1 MDRRK
6 RNVTALG
13 VLVLGSAL
21 VFLWGFY
28 FLLGTPVVG
37 GGRQVYVLLENG
49 AGLKRGDR
57 VQLQGVQVGSVA
69 RVELREPRRV
79 VAELRL
85 TAPLP
90 LPADTRAAV
99 RGDVFGAHT
108 IDLLPGA
115 ALVKLDAGDTIRGE
129 SAPALPELALE
140 LSAQARRVLVGADSL
155 LNPEAVRRVHTATST
170 LPASAQELQAA
181 LAELHLA
188 AASLRRSARA
198 AEDARSGAA
207 LGAALAEVERSAR
220 SLSSAAASTDR
231 SMGSL
236 ASVLAKVDGGEG
248 TLGRLVND
256 TTLYGDMRSA
266 AREMAALAKDVRQNP
281 KRYLTV
287 KVF

>member
-1 MDRRK
+1 MERRK

-13 VLVLGSAL
+13 LLVVGSAL

-37 GGRQVYVLLENG
+37 GGRKIYVLLEDG

-57 VQLQGVQVGSVA
+57 VQLQGVQVGSVSG
-69 RVELREPRRV
+69 VELRSANRV
-79 VAELRL
+79 VATLRL
-85 TAPLP
+85 SAPLP

-99 RGDVFGAHT
+99 RGDVFGAHSM
-108 IDLLPGA
+108 DLIPGS

-129 SAPALPELALE
+129 SAPALPDLALE

-155 LNPEAVRRVHTATST
+155 LNPDVVRGVHVAAST
-170 LPASAQELQAA
+170 LPASAKELQAV
-181 LAELHLA
+181 LAELHGA
-188 AASLRRSARA
+188 AASLHRSARA
-198 AEDARSGAA
+198 AEDARSGAT

-220 SLSSAAASTDR
+220 SLAAAASSMDR
-231 SMGSL
+231 SMASL
-236 ASVLAKVDGGEG
+236 ASVLAKVDSGEG

-256 TTLYGDMRSA
+256 TTLYRDMRSA
-266 AREMAALAKDVRQNP
+266 AREMAALATDVRRNP
-281 KRYLTV
+281 KRYITL

>member
-6 RNVTALG
+6 RNLTALG
-13 VLVLGSAL
+13 LLVVGSAL

-37 GGRQVYVLLENG
+37 GGRKIYVLLEDG

-57 VQLQGVQVGSVA
+57 VQLQGVQVGSVSG
-69 RVELREPRRV
+69 VELRSANRV
-79 VAELRL
+79 VATLRL
-85 TAPLP
+85 SAPLP

-99 RGDVFGAHT
+99 RGDVFGAHSM
-108 IDLLPGA
+108 DLIPGT

-129 SAPALPELALE
+129 SAPALPDLALE
-140 LSAQARRVLVGADSL
+140 LSAQARRVLGGADSL
-155 LNPEAVRRVHTATST
+155 LNPEVVRGVHLAAST
-170 LPASAQELQAA
+170 LPASAQELQAV
-181 LAELHLA
+181 LTELHGA

-198 AEDARSGAA
+198 AEDARSGAT

-220 SLSSAAASTDR
+220 SLAAAAASMDR
-231 SMGSL
+231 SMASL
-236 ASVLAKVDGGEG
+236 ASVLAKVDAGEG

-256 TTLYGDMRSA
+256 TTLYRDMQSA
-266 AREMAALAKDVRQNP
+266 AREMAALATDVRRNP
-281 KRYLTV
+281 KRYITV

>member
-1 MDRRK
+1 M
-6 RNVTALG
+6 TALG

-37 GGRQVYVLLENG
+37 GGRKVYVLLQNG

-69 RVELREPRRV
+69 NVVLRSANRV

-155 LNPEAVRRVHTATST
+155 LNPEAVRGVHAAAST

-181 LAELHLA
+181 LAELHRA

-220 SLSSAAASTDR
+220 SLSSAASSMDR

-236 ASVLAKVDGGEG
+236 ASVLGKVDSGQG

-256 TTLYGDMRSA
+256 TMLYRDMQSA
-266 AREMAALAKDVRQNP
+266 AREMAALATDVRQNP
-281 KRYLTV
+281 RRYITV